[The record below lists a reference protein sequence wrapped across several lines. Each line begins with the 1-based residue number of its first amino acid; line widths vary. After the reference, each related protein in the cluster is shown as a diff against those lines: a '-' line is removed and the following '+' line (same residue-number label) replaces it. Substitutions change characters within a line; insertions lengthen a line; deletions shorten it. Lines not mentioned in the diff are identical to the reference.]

1 MKSIG
6 QIALVAALVFASG
19 QAIAAETIIG
29 EAEDFRIGKG
39 DWKRQKY
46 GENYYVGTFA
56 DTFLSRKAFLG
67 APEQCKP
74 SLASLRVNIPA
85 PGPISRVGAV

>member
-46 GENYYVGTFA
+46 GENYYVG
-56 DTFLSRKAFLG
+56 DLG
-67 APEQCKP
+67 RYVPEP
-74 SLASLRVNIPA
+74 ESVSGRA
-85 PGPISRVGAV
+85 GAV

>member
-46 GENYYVGTFA
+46 VENYYVGTLA